1 MSTPSLAE
9 ELRQR
14 SDDELRILFTLR
26 PDLISPV
33 PADISSLAAR
43 AASSPSLLRAIE
55 TLNFWQY
62 QVLISCARLNEPFTK
77 KDVLSAT
84 NNDAA
89 PIIDSLISLALIYRD
104 GKKLRLPRIL
114 RDVVGD
120 NEKLVATLAPQPPAI
135 QGNAVKQSDV
145 DRAAI
150 ASISDLLRWIEEL
163 LNFWSEETPIAI
175 QSGGL
180 GVRDLKKA
188 SEHLGVAENCAA
200 FVAEL
205 AYVSGLVIADRN
217 YRILPTVNFDAWL
230 DKPQEDRWCEIVRWW
245 LATSRV
251 AGLIGRS
258 ESRNISA
265 LGAEL
270 DRATAGK
277 IRKIAIETLNEATGL
292 QPSIASVQR
301 QVKWRYPHHRGMSIS
316 DDLVLWTLRE
326 CEWLGITGSGAMS
339 TYGSSFMRGESRL
352 GINEA
357 LPQPVDHILIQG
369 DGTAIAPGPLL
380 TDIAR
385 QLSTFAD
392 IESRGAGTVYRF
404 SDSSIR
410 RGLDHG
416 HSGEE
421 ILLFLK
427 KISKTSLPQPLEYLI
442 SDVAKKHG
450 RLRVGVALSYLR
462 CDDKEIMESMLADSS
477 LENLSLRSIASNL
490 LLSGVEIEETIE
502 TLRSAGYFPVAEG
515 KEGVA
520 LASPSQPR
528 AKARPRPPRVTS
540 EAQAPNPELLEA
552 ALRVLRTGDKVAEIP
567 TSHELPRTTSNE
579 TLALLHESI
588 NNGFAIEIGYADND
602 GEVTI
607 RTVDPISISH
617 GSLIAR
623 DHTTK
628 GISPFKIARI
638 TGVTT
643 I

>member
-55 TLNFWQY
+55 TLNFWQF
-62 QVLISCARLNEPFTK
+62 QVLISCASLNEPFTK

-89 PIIDSLISLALIYRD
+89 PVIDSLISLALIYRD

-120 NEKLVATLAPQPPAI
+120 NEKLMETLAPQPPI
-135 QGNAVKQSDV
+135 LQGNAVKQSDV

-217 YRILPTVNFDAWL
+217 
-230 DKPQEDRWCEIVRWW
+230 DKPQEDRWCELVRSW

-270 DRATAGK
+270 DRATASK
-277 IRKIAIETLNEATGL
+277 IRRITIETLNETTGL

-301 QVKWRYPHHRGMSIS
+301 QVKWRYPHHRGMSIT

-339 TYGSSFMRGESRL
+339 TYGCSFMRGESRL

-416 HSGEE
+416 HSGEK
-421 ILLFLK
+421 ILQFLK

-442 SDVAKKHG
+442 S
-450 RLRVGVALSYLR
+450 
-462 CDDKEIMESMLADSS
+462 
-477 LENLSLRSIASNL
+477 
-490 LLSGVEIEETIE
+490 
-502 TLRSAGYFPVAEG
+502 
-515 KEGVA
+515 
-520 LASPSQPR
+520 
-528 AKARPRPPRVTS
+528 
-540 EAQAPNPELLEA
+540 
-552 ALRVLRTGDKVAEIP
+552 
-567 TSHELPRTTSNE
+567 
-579 TLALLHESI
+579 
-588 NNGFAIEIGYADND
+588 
-602 GEVTI
+602 
-607 RTVDPISISH
+607 
-617 GSLIAR
+617 
-623 DHTTK
+623 
-628 GISPFKIARI
+628 
-638 TGVTT
+638 
-643 I
+643 